1 MRRTIDSSTR
11 EYSTRPR
18 PSICARS
25 GSFSPR
31 EYSGISRNSFQ
42 RQHLSLRAVDRYY
55 WAPQRGARRHLRAV
69 YISKVF
75 SSIRDRQPPFPVG
88 SCLPFCQG
96 PRSANRLAKL
106 DAFSP
111 RSIITGWRQLARFAW
126 QNLSFW
132 KLQARS
138 KLRSRV
144 SQTSYSEN
152 WSIFLGAR
160 FIPVETL
167 SVNCF
172 AYTNLRRRS
181 ESLRGFRGTAGRV
194 KSGIDEHC

>member
-69 YISKVF
+69 YISKIC
-75 SSIRDRQPPFPVG
+75 SPNRDRQPPLPVG

-96 PRSANRLAKL
+96 SCSANRLAKL
-106 DAFSP
+106 GEFAP
-111 RSIITGWRQLARFAW
+111 RSIITGWRQLARLAW
-126 QNLSFW
+126 QNLFFW

-138 KLRSRV
+138 NLRSRA
-144 SQTSYSEN
+144 SQTSCSEN
-152 WSIFLGAR
+152 WSILLGTR
-160 FIPVETL
+160 FAPVAKV
-167 SVNCF
+167 SVN
-172 AYTNLRRRS
+172 YTNLRRRS

-194 KSGIDEHC
+194 KSGVDEHC